1 METRR
6 SRKSLETE
14 TNRLKR
20 RIEQEEP
27 QMAEKEAVEREY
39 TDKVEQYQ
47 KTMKVVR
54 EHTMALKVSVHG
66 RAA

>member
-1 METRR
+1 
-6 SRKSLETE
+6 
-14 TNRLKR
+14 
-20 RIEQEEP
+20 
-27 QMAEKEAVEREY
+27 MAEKEAVEREY

-54 EHTMALKVSVHG
+54 EHSMALKVSVHG